1 MERDVI
7 RKVPL
12 VKPGEPGMIV
22 EEAPTEELAGY
33 PSVGRRIPR
42 RDTIFQVLGQLKYIN
57 DLSFPGM
64 LYAKVLRSRYAH
76 ARILRVDVSKAL
88 EVPGVVAA
96 ITADDIPVN
105 SFGPSLQDQPV
116 LAKDKVRHMGDG
128 IAAVAAVSEQIA
140 EEALEKI
147 VVEYEPLPVV
157 LDPLEAMR
165 EDAPRIHEPRS
176 NIYWEWHIR
185 KGDVEKALAEAH
197 LVVQERYRTQMVEH
211 VPMETHSSIAMW
223 DAGGRLTVWCTVG
236 RITLARTDLARIL
249 QVPVSRVRVV
259 STQLGGNFGGKNEIT
274 IEPVLAILA
283 KKTGRPVKGTYSRK
297 EEFIASTTR
306 HPFIMEYTSG
316 VTAEGR
322 IIARKV
328 RLIAD
333 GGAYCSWSETTLGK
347 ATILSA
353 GPYDIPNIALD
364 GYVVYTNKP
373 MTGAM
378 RGFGA
383 PQVCFAYES
392 HMDTIAHRL
401 GMDPLQ
407 IRLLNAYDEGSISA
421 TGQILH
427 SVALKKTLLAAAERF
442 GWEVKE
448 R

>member
-1 MERDVI
+1 
-7 RKVPL
+7 
-12 VKPGEPGMIV
+12 
-22 EEAPTEELAGY
+22 
-33 PSVGRRIPR
+33 
-42 RDTIFQVLGQLKYIN
+42 
-57 DLSFPGM
+57 
-64 LYAKVLRSRYAH
+64 
-76 ARILRVDVSKAL
+76 
-88 EVPGVVAA
+88 
-96 ITADDIPVN
+96 
-105 SFGPSLQDQPV
+105 
-116 LAKDKVRHMGDG
+116 
-128 IAAVAAVSEQIA
+128 
-140 EEALEKI
+140 
-147 VVEYEPLPVV
+147 
-157 LDPLEAMR
+157 
-165 EDAPRIHEPRS
+165 
-176 NIYWEWHIR
+176 
-185 KGDVEKALAEAH
+185 
-197 LVVQERYRTQMVEH
+197 
-211 VPMETHSSIAMW
+211 MW

-249 QVPVSRVRVV
+249 QIPISRVRVV